1 MARFKIYTSC
11 SHINFLRSQQ
21 CLSSKVAGQLLVE
34 DAARTLEEALNL
46 NITLYGD
53 AELHRQ
59 ALNLAKSLRL
69 PASYDAHYLAPAQR
83 LEVEFWTGDRG
94 LVNSVQAVLPWANLV
109 G

>member
-1 MARFKIYTSC
+1 M
-11 SHINFLRSQQ
+11 
-21 CLSSKVAGQLLVE
+21 
-34 DAARTLEEALNL
+34 NL

-83 LEVEFWTGDRG
+83 LEVEFWTGDRR

>member
-1 MARFKIYTSC
+1 M
-11 SHINFLRSQQ
+11 
-21 CLSSKVAGQLLVE
+21 
-34 DAARTLEEALNL
+34 NL

-69 PASYDAHYLAPAQR
+69 PASYDAHYLALAQR
-83 LEVEFWTGDRG
+83 LGAEFWTGDRR